1 MSKAEEILN
10 FLEERYPDARCQLN
24 YRTDY
29 ELLFA
34 VMLSAQATDKSV
46 NQVTEKL
53 FERYP
58 DLNAFAK
65 ANPDEIERIVH
76 SVGLGK
82 SKAKNIVL
90 TAQILMNRYGGK
102 VPESKEALTSLPGVG
117 RKTANVVRIEGFR
130 IPEIPVDTHVERVAK
145 RLQLAD
151 EKDTPFQV
159 EEKLREAIPAER
171 WIRSHHQLI
180 FFGRDLCKS
189 RNPFCGSC
197 ALQAHCLYARQSK
210 EKE

>member
-117 RKTANVVRIEGFR
+117 RKTANVVRIEGF
-130 IPEIPVDTHVERVAK
+130 TN
-145 RLQLAD
+145 
-151 EKDTPFQV
+151 
-159 EEKLREAIPAER
+159 
-171 WIRSHHQLI
+171 SGNS
-180 FFGRDLCKS
+180 GRYARGKS
-189 RNPFCGSC
+189 RETP
-197 ALQAHCLYARQSK
+197 ATRR
-210 EKE
+210 

>member
-90 TAQILMNRYGGK
+90 TAQILMDRYGGK

-159 EEKLREAIPAER
+159 EEKLREAIPEER

-189 RNPFCGSC
+189 RNPFCESC

>member
-159 EEKLREAIPAER
+159 EEKLREAIPEER

>member
-46 NQVTEKL
+46 NKVTEKL

-90 TAQILMNRYGGK
+90 TAQILMDRYGGK

-151 EKDTPFQV
+151 ENDTPFQV
-159 EEKLREAIPAER
+159 EEKLREAIPEDR

-189 RNPFCGSC
+189 RNPFCESC
-197 ALQAHCLYARQSK
+197 ALQVHCLYARQSK

>member
-159 EEKLREAIPAER
+159 EEKLREAIPEDR

-189 RNPFCGSC
+189 RNPFCESC

>member
-1 MSKAEEILN
+1 MSKAEEVLN

-159 EEKLREAIPAER
+159 EEKLREAIPEDR

-189 RNPFCGSC
+189 RNPFCESC

>member
-117 RKTANVVRIEGFR
+117 RKTANVVRIEGFG

-159 EEKLREAIPAER
+159 EEKLREAIPEDR

-189 RNPFCGSC
+189 RNPFCESC